1 MTTLATTRMSSK
13 GQVVIPKEVR
23 KALGLEVGARFVV
36 MGDRDTV
43 VLKRIGLPAKS
54 ELRAM
59 LAKVRS
65 QARRAGIK
73 SSDVRDAIRH
83 ARRGR

>member
-1 MTTLATTRMSSK
+1 
-13 GQVVIPKEVR
+13 
-23 KALGLEVGARFVV
+23 
-36 MGDRDTV
+36 
-43 VLKRIGLPAKS
+43 
-54 ELRAM
+54 LRAM

-73 SSDVRDAIRH
+73 PSDVRDAVRH